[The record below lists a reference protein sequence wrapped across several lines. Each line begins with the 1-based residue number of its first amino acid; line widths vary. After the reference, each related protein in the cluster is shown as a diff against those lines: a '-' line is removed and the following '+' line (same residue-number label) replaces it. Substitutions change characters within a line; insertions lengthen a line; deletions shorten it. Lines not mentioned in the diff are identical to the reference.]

1 MLLVVVAV
9 PNLADKAEPDT
20 APPYHQNV
28 TTSSK
33 KTNQLKVSWLCLP
46 DFYGELSSNLCSA
59 FLDPPRQHSHP
70 TPTPKTVQHL
80 ASTTPHLYSLPYKEV
95 FGVKTMS
102 YSESRA
108 RYAEV
113 LQSVVDDR
121 EEIIITRSG
130 HESAVIMS
138 LDDYNS
144 LRETAYLMRSPKNA
158 RRLFDAVDRLEAGE
172 GTVHGLIED

>member
-1 MLLVVVAV
+1 M
-9 PNLADKAEPDT
+9 
-20 APPYHQNV
+20 
-28 TTSSK
+28 
-33 KTNQLKVSWLCLP
+33 
-46 DFYGELSSNLCSA
+46 
-59 FLDPPRQHSHP
+59 
-70 TPTPKTVQHL
+70 
-80 ASTTPHLYSLPYKEV
+80 
-95 FGVKTMS
+95 KTMS